1 MKNPLL
7 RRFGP
12 AMAAPTGPEALRA
25 ALGAG
30 LGLLLCEAILW
41 LLTPGARPG
50 QMLLIAPFGA
60 SAFLIFVVPNSPL
73 AQPWSVVCGNALAA
87 GAAIGTVALL
97 PDPRLAAPVA
107 VTLAILGMAVTRA
120 LHPPA
125 GAVALATV
133 LAAGEPG
140 FPGLTFA
147 ALPVAAG
154 SAILVA
160 AGIVWNRATGRS
172 YPFRQSGTASPHGR
186 ADAPSDRR
194 LGLGPQ
200 ERAALLDRLRM
211 APNIGVEDLGRILS
225 AADTE
230 TAAHHLTGMTAADV
244 MSRDLVTVSP
254 GTGLATL
261 AQLFRDH
268 RFKTLPVAK
277 AGIYRGLVDQS
288 ALLGLTDPDLTAAA
302 LARTVATL
310 PPTASAAAL
319 MDCLADGRQQAVPI
333 TDGPRLLGL
342 VTRSDLIALLAAQLR
357 DG

>member
-1 MKNPLL
+1 
-7 RRFGP
+7 
-12 AMAAPTGPEALRA
+12 
-25 ALGAG
+25 
-30 LGLLLCEAILW
+30 
-41 LLTPGARPG
+41 
-50 QMLLIAPFGA
+50 
-60 SAFLIFVVPNSPL
+60 
-73 AQPWSVVCGNALAA
+73 
-87 GAAIGTVALL
+87 
-97 PDPRLAAPVA
+97 
-107 VTLAILGMAVTRA
+107 
-120 LHPPA
+120 
-125 GAVALATV
+125 
-133 LAAGEPG
+133 
-140 FPGLTFA
+140 
-147 ALPVAAG
+147 
-154 SAILVA
+154 
-160 AGIVWNRATGRS
+160 
-172 YPFRQSGTASPHGR
+172 
-186 ADAPSDRR
+186 
-194 LGLGPQ
+194 
-200 ERAALLDRLRM
+200 M

-225 AADTE
+225 AADAE

-288 ALLGLTDPDLTAAA
+288 ALLGLTDPDPTAAA